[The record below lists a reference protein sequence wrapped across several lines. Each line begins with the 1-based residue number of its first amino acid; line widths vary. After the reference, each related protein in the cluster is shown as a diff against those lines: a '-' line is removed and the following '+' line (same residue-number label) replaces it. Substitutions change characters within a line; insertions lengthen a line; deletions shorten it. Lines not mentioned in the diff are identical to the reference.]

1 MKRKNTCQ
9 CVRGLLHVPTPP
21 RVTYN
26 YLFMHAYTVFVFFD
40 QTFHWWL
47 SRSCN
52 WSPMGIIL
60 WVVSE
65 LNRVWIISSKISAFP
80 LFPDAWSTTSLS
92 WPPFANEGREK
103 IIRIETLGLMVHCGC
118 VAYIHH
124 DARLSCS
131 WGPLQPCLVCFK
143 FLLPHYVTFFFSV
156 FLINRHL

>member
-65 LNRVWIISSKISAFP
+65 LNRVWIISSKISTFP

-92 WPPFANEGREK
+92 WPPFANEGKEK